1 MPEYDWI
8 SWLFFFIIYC
18 MVGWCF
24 ETAYVSIR
32 QKRYVN
38 RGFMRGPYL
47 PIYGFGAIVMLIS
60 TIPVRN
66 NLLLSFLFGMIAATI
81 LEYVTG
87 VLMEMLFKV
96 RYWDY
101 SCKKFNFQGH
111 ICLTSSLAW
120 GGMTLLLNEILHKPV
135 EKLCFMIPEKTRT
148 VVTLIVFSV
157 MLVDFGFAMK
167 NAFAFRFLLDRIE
180 NAKRELANMQK
191 RLDVVVA
198 FSVDSFEKKKEETE
212 RRIEELM
219 EKQKRNFRRILR
231 NHPSMRSFRFNEAWE
246 NIKSFTEKL
255 LK

>member
-101 SCKKFNFQGH
+101 SRKKFNFQGH

-120 GGMTLLLNEILHKPV
+120 GSMTLLLNEIIHKPM
-135 EKLCFMIPEKTRT
+135 EKLCFMIPEMAKTA
-148 VVTLIVFSV
+148 VTLIVFSV

-219 EKQKRNFRRILR
+219 EKQKRNFSRILR
-231 NHPSMRSFRFNEAWE
+231 NHPSMRSLRFNEAWE